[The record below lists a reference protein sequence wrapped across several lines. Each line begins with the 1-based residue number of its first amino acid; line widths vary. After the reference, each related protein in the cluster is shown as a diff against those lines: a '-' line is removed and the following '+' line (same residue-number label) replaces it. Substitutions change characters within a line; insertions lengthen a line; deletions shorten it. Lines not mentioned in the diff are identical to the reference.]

1 MAELFGKNINA
12 ISKHLTNI
20 FESEELV
27 KSEITF
33 NPNDSNNNGIVII
46 SPDAKTQPILYNLMP

>member
-1 MAELFGKNINA
+1 MDYTKTMVKLFGKNIKT

-27 KSEITF
+27 KSEVTL
-33 NPNDSNNNGIVII
+33 NPNYSTNSRIVILKYYF
-46 SPDAKTQPILYNLMP
+46 PQ

>member
-1 MAELFGKNINA
+1 MDYTKTMVKLFGKNIKT

-27 KSEITF
+27 KSEVTF
-33 NPNDSNNNGIVII
+33 NPNDSTIRTIPPIVE
-46 SPDAKTQPILYNLMP
+46 SLF

>member
-1 MAELFGKNINA
+1 MDYTKTMAKLFGKNIKT

-27 KSEITF
+27 KSEVTL
-33 NPNDSNNNGIVII
+33 NPNYSTNSRIVILKYYF
-46 SPDAKTQPILYNLMP
+46 PQ